1 MSDAVEAQQSQQDTA
16 VLNYQELV
24 RTSIAQLCDAN
35 RSSLKSIFTSAPTE
49 LQNQHLPIPRRVY
62 KLLGIVLGWRE
73 TLLLEN
79 RDELQTTELDRNR
92 LDQMFSM
99 SLEEVEQLSIR
110 KPGELIEIIE
120 GCLRADP
127 NLTPRTYDKDNHTS
141 LSQIVLK
148 WHLLATKEALKRRD
162 SGNEC
167 TSMGVRKLQD
177 KPPPPGKRRNPLSE
191 SGSRDVE
198 MKRAKVNRIGG
209 VPTGDHDENS
219 QDFWPRLGGPT
230 PLRPSQLKEYP
241 GKTSVL
247 LNVQELMGPSILHSV
262 CQEGVNVE
270 LVVRNV
276 RWTRQSDGRPFSSKV
291 EALTLARRLAR
302 NSPSTT
308 LGTSRGADVDIGT
321 QSSLPRGGM
330 APSASV
336 IGNVSGRWHTS
347 ASNAFNCTPT
357 GLSSFESQERSPEH
371 YQETPVTEAEYE
383 KATRARNKRLVLD
396 PRVRLRTFPL
406 SSVLKKNA
414 SAEGD
419 AGTVSY
425 ASEALDFLYLGRN
438 IAKLPAHSDRSVT
451 LRAVRS
457 LITRHIEL
465 GRDIGQDCVKEIT
478 RTQRDFLLQTAATSC
493 SAPHQ
498 DVLSFV
504 EDMKASGLI
513 RGDFKLLNS
522 NRLDLPAPSQSHANL
537 WIKRMPLSLQNLF
550 TESGFSNL
558 ISEVRSFLGSDNE
571 RPPSR
576 VHAHAGEYPLLLSR
590 LEDSGM
596 LRWSVVDNEDK
607 RYTTLADALTMTSFA
622 VVKDISKDRLI
633 SWPRIQNLCMPEP
646 PEVNLPNPGHLAALQ
661 VPKQSILSGFYLDIA
676 NMFHNIRMPSNL
688 ASIFP
693 FAKVAF
699 GNLPGCLQRKL
710 QAKFGFRPEQSELLR
725 PLQCTLPMGFKWSV
739 FIGHTFVESCYQEAF
754 VLFRPSSRRF
764 RLSNVFDLPVLLH
777 RTSGP
782 DWSQDEVAALQDTI
796 EKVLT
801 NNYLPVKRSKSSPV
815 GVVETVEMPFIGWV
829 WYLKRGVIRP
839 KAEKLQLVAKEAAVV
854 NHMPLDEVR
863 VRSLVGRIVWIAL
876 GLRPLLSVLYRTFQY
891 LQAPNELSNELE
903 ASVKREICMICR
915 LLPFSHIRLTRGFWH
930 RIIAFDASPVAGA
943 VVYTDV
949 DVQELQLLLQRLS
962 GKFRDPTDCKTIV
975 QFVCSRKWTT
985 AFVHRWRRQEH
996 INALEAH
1003 TAVLAL
1009 EWAAS
1014 FNVTGLRMLVLSDSM
1029 VTIGA
1034 LQKGRSSS
1042 HLLCLLCRRFTAI
1055 SVSHDLEPLLAHV
1068 PSDYNPADGSSR
1080 PGPRVGSQ

>member
-24 RTSIAQLCDAN
+24 RTSKAQLCDAN
-35 RSSLKSIFTSAPTE
+35 HSSLKSIFTSAPTE

-62 KLLGIVLGWRE
+62 KLLGIILGWRE
-73 TLLLEN
+73 TVLLEN
-79 RDELQTTELDRNR
+79 RDELQTTELGRNR

-99 SLEEVEQLSIR
+99 SLEEVEQLSIQ

-120 GCLRADP
+120 KCLRADP

-148 WHLLATKEALKRRD
+148 WHLLATKKALKRRD

-177 KPPPPGKRRNPLSE
+177 EPPPPGKRRNPLSE

-209 VPTGDHDENS
+209 VLTGDHDEDS

-276 RWTRQSDGRPFSSKV
+276 RWKRQSDGRPFSSEV
-291 EALTLARRLAR
+291 EALTLA
-302 NSPSTT
+302 
-308 LGTSRGADVDIGT
+308 
-321 QSSLPRGGM
+321 
-330 APSASV
+330 
-336 IGNVSGRWHTS
+336 
-347 ASNAFNCTPT
+347 
-357 GLSSFESQERSPEH
+357 SPEH
-371 YQETPVTEAEYE
+371 YQETPVTEAEDE

-425 ASEALDFLYLGRN
+425 ASEALDFLYLGKN
-438 IAKLPAHSDRSVT
+438 IAKLPAHSDLSVT

-558 ISEVRSFLGSDNE
+558 ISEVRSFLDSDNE

-633 SWPRIQNLCMPEP
+633 SWPRIQNLCMPES

-710 QAKFGFRPEQSELLR
+710 QAKFGFRPEQSELLS
-725 PLQCTLPMGFKWSV
+725 PLQCTLPMGFK
-739 FIGHTFVESCYQEAF
+739 
-754 VLFRPSSRRF
+754 
-764 RLSNVFDLPVLLH
+764 
-777 RTSGP
+777 
-782 DWSQDEVAALQDTI
+782 
-796 EKVLT
+796 
-801 NNYLPVKRSKSSPV
+801 
-815 GVVETVEMPFIGWV
+815 
-829 WYLKRGVIRP
+829 
-839 KAEKLQLVAKEAAVV
+839 
-854 NHMPLDEVR
+854 
-863 VRSLVGRIVWIAL
+863 
-876 GLRPLLSVLYRTFQY
+876 
-891 LQAPNELSNELE
+891 
-903 ASVKREICMICR
+903 
-915 LLPFSHIRLTRGFWH
+915 
-930 RIIAFDASPVAGA
+930 
-943 VVYTDV
+943 
-949 DVQELQLLLQRLS
+949 
-962 GKFRDPTDCKTIV
+962 
-975 QFVCSRKWTT
+975 
-985 AFVHRWRRQEH
+985 
-996 INALEAH
+996 
-1003 TAVLAL
+1003 
-1009 EWAAS
+1009 
-1014 FNVTGLRMLVLSDSM
+1014 
-1029 VTIGA
+1029 
-1034 LQKGRSSS
+1034 
-1042 HLLCLLCRRFTAI
+1042 
-1055 SVSHDLEPLLAHV
+1055 
-1068 PSDYNPADGSSR
+1068 
-1080 PGPRVGSQ
+1080 